1 MAIVENTLPPIF
13 TDIDPN
19 YKTVSIG
26 VQTQIIKDG
35 IVIASS
41 ILRSCFVPGDIEK
54 VKAFIGLEESPE
66 ITYLNTIWD
75 QAAIDAY
82 NQSISGLTT

>member
-1 MAIVENTLPPIF
+1 MAIIENILTPVF

-19 YKTVSIG
+19 SKTVSIG
-26 VQTQIIKDG
+26 IQTQIIKDN
-35 IVIASS
+35 IVISS
-41 ILRSCFVPGDIEK
+41 SMLRCCFAPGEIDK